1 MKITYHN
8 EKTVDETDTALPLL
22 AISLKNGIQHIH
34 VCGGNARCST
44 CRVMVTDGLCN
55 LSPRNEKEETL
66 ALRKGLDP
74 NVRLACQTHTCGD
87 VTIRRL
93 VHDEQDIDFALAEE
107 HGKSGREAEIAILFT
122 DIRNFT
128 PMAEKQ
134 LPYDVIHMLSRYFRV
149 AGEAVLS
156 NGGFIDKYI
165 GDGMMALFGLDD
177 PDPFRAC
184 MGAIRAALEIQS
196 GLGALN
202 EHLRTHFDLEFRVG
216 AGIHFGTC
224 IVGQLGH
231 PSKMQYSAIGDTVN
245 IASRVESA
253 TKDAGVE
260 LLVTNEVYDRVAEHV
275 EIQKVVTVPL
285 KGKRGEHTLFAIH
298 SATMPAITGLS
309 PARLV
314 ATVRARL
321 RRAVSRRT
329 APMFLRLA
337 YHDATS
343 FDPVTRTGGA
353 NGSVRFP
360 QELARRENRGLA
372 EAIKLLEPIKAE
384 MPEVSWADLIAVA
397 GAVAVAQTGGPDI
410 YVPMGRIDSDVP
422 DPENKMPHPDMTL
435 EQAHALFDG
444 LGLTMREWTALSG
457 AHTIGKNL
465 EGRSFTDDPFRFTNS
480 YFRLLVQG
488 NDKAR
493 AHLLKTDNL
502 LLDDPG
508 CRGWAAAYAMDQDL
522 FFADFAAAYRKM
534 TLIGAQFQVTAQRLN
549 AA

>member
-8 EKTVDETDTALPLL
+8 EKTVDESDAKLPLL

-44 CRVMVTDGLCN
+44 CRVMVTDGLRN
-55 LSPRNEKEETL
+55 LSPRNEKEAKL
-66 ALRKGLDP
+66 AERKGLDA

-107 HGKSGREAEIAILFT
+107 GGKSGREADIAVLFT

-128 PMAEKQ
+128 PMAEKH

-149 AGEAVLS
+149 AGEAVLD

-165 GDGMMALFGLDD
+165 GDGMMALFGLED
-177 PDPFRAC
+177 PDPLRAC
-184 MGAIRAALEIQS
+184 MGAVRAALEIQS
-196 GLGALN
+196 GLRSLN
-202 EHLRTHFDLEFRVG
+202 KHLKTHFDLEFRIG
-216 AGIHFGTC
+216 AGVHFGTC

-245 IASRVESA
+245 IASLVESA
-253 TKDAGVE
+253 TKEAGAD
-260 LLVTNEVYDRVAEHV
+260 LLITNEVYDRVAAHV

-285 KGKRGEHTLFAIH
+285 KGKCGEHTLFAIG
-298 SATMPAITGLS
+298 SATMPPLTGLS
-309 PARLV
+309 PAQLA

-329 APMFLRLA
+329 AAMFLRLA
-337 YHDATS
+337 YHDATA
-343 FDPVTRTGGA
+343 FDPVTKMGGA
-353 NGSVRFP
+353 NGSIRFP
-360 QELARRENRGLA
+360 EELARKENRGLA

-397 GAVAVAQTGGPDI
+397 GAVAVAQAGGPGI
-410 YVPMGRIDSDVP
+410 YVPMGRADSDVP
-422 DPENKMPHPDMTL
+422 DPENKMPNPDMTL
-435 EQAHALFDG
+435 AEANALFEG

-465 EGRSFTDDPFRFTNS
+465 EGRTFTDDPFRFTNS
-480 YFRLLVQG
+480 YFRLLIQG
-488 NDKAR
+488 NDRAR

-534 TLIGAQFQVTAQRLN
+534 TLIGTNIR
-549 AA
+549 